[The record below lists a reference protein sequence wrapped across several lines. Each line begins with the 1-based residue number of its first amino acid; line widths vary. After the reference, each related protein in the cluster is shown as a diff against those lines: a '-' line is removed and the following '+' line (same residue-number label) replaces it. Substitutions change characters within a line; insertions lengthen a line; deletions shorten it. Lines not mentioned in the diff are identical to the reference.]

1 MINIKKETFMD
12 MDTHTQMGV
21 LFDILQATHVKVGKL
36 EKRKWLHL
44 TASGIGGAVGIFL
57 LALFRIKIF

>member
-1 MINIKKETFMD
+1 MLSIKKETFME
-12 MDTHTQMGV
+12 MDPHSKMGT
-21 LFDILQATHVKVGKL
+21 LFDILQATYAKVEKL

-57 LALFRIKIF
+57 LALFKVKVF